1 MGLNGL
7 HFHDLRHTGNLL
19 AAQTPGAAL
28 RDLMGRMGHDSM
40 RAALIYQHAS
50 IDADRHIAASMGE
63 QLELFSSESTD
74 NDEGDD
80 GAPGPLEPTG

>member
-1 MGLNGL
+1 
-7 HFHDLRHTGNLL
+7 
-19 AAQTPGAAL
+19 
-28 RDLMGRMGHDSM
+28 
-40 RAALIYQHAS
+40 LIYQHAS

-80 GAPGPLEPTG
+80 GAPGPIEPTG